1 MAVDS
6 KNSLKVKARDRAT
19 AGPGKALA
27 PPSHANAKKRTL
39 SKKPSVDISRSTQ
52 DVGEIEKRSGLS
64 FEPEAG
70 SGNAYN
76 DAVFDVWDE
85 HEFNPQ
91 DFEVR
96 IPIDSLESRVGYSS
110 LFRQMHDAFVRTV
123 AFYRSPS
130 GGSLSID
137 EARKAAFHACES
149 KGEAK
154 KIFDTLM
161 SLPVES
167 LNFVD
172 LMELHG
178 QAPRVAER
186 FWERVKREARKEF
199 ESGHLAANISFPVG
213 YMKGVWNIARYIG
226 VRESF
231 IADWQPKGGIEVSLI
246 DMLTQAYFQWQYWLE
261 ETVKRSQTRERE
273 EHPDY
278 SEWKTRRI
286 KMNEKMGFVEGGYWL
301 RPTVTE
307 EQALDQ
313 AIQIADR
320 WNRIFM
326 RTLRQLRDLRRY
338 SPVTINNPNQVN
350 IASEGGK
357 QVNIGNVDGPGT
369 TSDFEPPVYP
379 KSSAAQ

>member
-1 MAVDS
+1 
-6 KNSLKVKARDRAT
+6 
-19 AGPGKALA
+19 
-27 PPSHANAKKRTL
+27 
-39 SKKPSVDISRSTQ
+39 
-52 DVGEIEKRSGLS
+52 
-64 FEPEAG
+64 
-70 SGNAYN
+70 
-76 DAVFDVWDE
+76 
-85 HEFNPQ
+85 
-91 DFEVR
+91 
-96 IPIDSLESRVGYSS
+96 
-110 LFRQMHDAFVRTV
+110 
-123 AFYRSPS
+123 
-130 GGSLSID
+130 
-137 EARKAAFHACES
+137 
-149 KGEAK
+149 
-154 KIFDTLM
+154 M

-167 LNFVD
+167 LHFVD
-172 LMELHG
+172 LMELHS

-186 FWERVKREARKEF
+186 FWERVKREARREF

-231 IADWQPKGGIEVSLI
+231 IADWNPTGGIEISLI
-246 DMLTQAYFQWQYWLE
+246 DMLAQSYFQWQYWLE
-261 ETVKRSQTRERE
+261 QTVKRSQTRERE

-286 KMNEKMGFVEGGYWL
+286 KMNEKMGFVEGGCWL

-357 QVNIGNVDGPGT
+357 QVNV
-369 TSDFEPPVYP
+369 TSA
-379 KSSAAQ
+379 SG